1 MNQIQMVR
9 MKEVSEVR
17 DLVIQASRERLVPE
31 EAAQSA
37 RDTIQIMCQEAA
49 KFGLSKADVVRAI
62 FRPALENRKNCN
74 CPNCK
79 SRRSRLGQDE
89 PQYVSNSVS

>member
-9 MKEVSEVR
+9 MKEVPEVR
-17 DLVIQASRERLVPE
+17 NLVIQASHERLVPE

-37 RDTIQIMCQEAA
+37 RDTIQVMCQEAT
-49 KFGLSKADVVRAI
+49 KFGLRKADVVRAI
-62 FRPALENRKNCN
+62 FRPALENRKSCN
-74 CPNCK
+74 CSNCK

-89 PQYVSNSVS
+89 PQYMSNSVS